1 MSDQDAPA
9 RPEARTA
16 IGHSFCELEQ
26 IHIPGAIQPNGAV
39 VAALA
44 DGLVVTHAS
53 ANLAAFVGQQAEAV
67 LGKPLA
73 QVIGSAACCALRASG
88 SIDWTVPGALPVI
101 AAPDGSDVTL
111 HAYRS
116 GQHICVDIEPRAAG
130 LPPASPAT
138 LVRSVLETFRRAGDR
153 QELCDLAVRGLKALI
168 GYDRVIAYRFHADGH
183 GEVIAEA
190 REDHLDPFLGLHY
203 PAGDIPPQARAL
215 YLRQRV
221 GAIASSSYVPVP
233 LLVDPGLDDG
243 TKLDLTHSALR
254 SISPMHLEYMRNMN
268 TAASLTIAL
277 PHGPDL
283 WGMLVCH
290 HTTPR
295 IAGPEQRAI
304 AEMIGQVTS
313 LLLSSLGDAEYA
325 SQRLVRNITLKH
337 LTQKIAASLALPHA
351 IAAAA
356 PELLALVDATG
367 ALVRI
372 AGSVFSL
379 GITPPREAALQ
390 ALAVLRSAA
399 NGDAVAVDDLGLRHP
414 ELAECTSAGSGAL
427 LLPLGSGSDDAI
439 LWFRPELSRTLTW
452 GGNPNLPAKVE
463 PETGRIS
470 PRESFAAWIAT
481 VDGRSAP
488 WTDADISLAR
498 EVGRAIEAEQVYR
511 IKAELAR
518 LRDYDVLTGLPNR
531 NLLEDW
537 LGQASRDAGGA
548 ARAGDALLFLDLDR
562 FKAVNDTMGHAAG
575 DALLTEA
582 ARRMVASAGPGNRVA
597 RLGGDEFV
605 VFCRAADRT
614 ETTLLAERM
623 RQAVEAPFEIA
634 GRSCYISISIGV
646 AYSGDVLGLDLVRA
660 ADMAMYVAK
669 QCGGNRAV
677 VFQASLYE
685 GAVRQ
690 FELDRDMRQA
700 LAVGD
705 EFVLVYQPIFAVA
718 PDGRRPDGRRLD
730 GRRLDGRRLA
740 GFEAL
745 LRWRHPRQGW
755 LAPDLFIPLAEKS
768 GLIQPLGDW
777 VLTEACRQGK
787 IFQAA
792 RPDLTLQMAV
802 NVSAAQLARPGF
814 AADVAAVLQL
824 EGFPPQALCLEVTES
839 MLTDVA
845 VACVLVEVRALG
857 VKVAIDDFGTGYSSL
872 SYLLRL
878 PADVVKLDRSFLE
891 MAGGTSRGPD
901 FVGAVV
907 ALAHVAG
914 KVVIVEGIET
924 ASQLE
929 MAIAMGAD
937 MLQGFLLARPLSVQA
952 AEEAFLR
959 PGRPGISE
967 T

>member
-1 MSDQDAPA
+1 MSGDNDSA
-9 RPEARTA
+9 RPEVPPA
-16 IGHSFCELEQ
+16 IDYSICEQEP

-39 VAALA
+39 IAALA
-44 DGLVVTHAS
+44 DSLVVTHAS
-53 ANLAAFVGQQAEAV
+53 ANLAAFLGQPAAA
-67 LGKPLA
+67 LFGKPLA
-73 QVIGSAACCALRASG
+73 QAIGDAACRALQEAASP
-88 SIDWTVPGALPVI
+88 DWTSNGSLPAI
-101 AAPDGSDVTL
+101 ASPDGSDLTL

-116 GQHICVDIEPRAAG
+116 GRFVCIDIEPHFAG

-138 LVRSVLETFRRAGDR
+138 LVRSVLETFRHAGTR
-153 QELCDLAVRGLKALI
+153 HELCDLAVRGLKALV
-168 GYDRVIAYRFHADGH
+168 GYDRVIAYRFHPDGH

-190 REDHLDPFLGLHY
+190 REEHLDPYFGLHY

-221 GAIASSSYVPVP
+221 GAVANSRYVPVP
-233 LLVDPGLDDG
+233 LLADPALGDE
-243 TKLDLTHSALR
+243 TSLDLTRSALR
-254 SISPMHLEYMRNMN
+254 SISPTHLEYMRNMN
-268 TAASLTIAL
+268 TAASLTVAL
-277 PHGPDL
+277 PHGPEL

-295 IAGPEQRAI
+295 TAGPEQRAI

-325 SQRLVRNITLKH
+325 SQRLARTITLKH
-337 LTQKIAASLALPHA
+337 LTQKIAAPGPLPEA
-351 IAAAA
+351 ITAAAA
-356 PELLALVDATG
+356 DMLALVDATG

-372 AGSVFSL
+372 GGSTFPL
-379 GITPPREAALQ
+379 GVTPPPGAAEQ
-390 ALAVLRSAA
+390 ALAVLRTAA
-399 NGDAVAVDDLGLRHP
+399 RGDDVAVDDLGLRHP
-414 ELAECTSAGSGAL
+414 ELEACIAAGSGAL

-439 LWFRPELSRTLTW
+439 LWFRAEMSQTLAW
-452 GGNPNLPAKVE
+452 GGNPNLPPRVE
-463 PETGRIS
+463 PGTGRIS
-470 PRESFAAWIAT
+470 PRTSFAAWIAT
-481 VDGRSAP
+481 VNGRSAP
-488 WTDADISLAR
+488 WSEADISLAR
-498 EVGRAIEAEQVYR
+498 EARRAIEAEQVYR

-531 NLLEDW
+531 NLLDDW
-537 LGQASRDAGGA
+537 LVQASRE
-548 ARAGDALLFLDLDR
+548 ARSAERVDDALLFLDLDR
-562 FKAVNDTMGHAAG
+562 FKVVNDSIGHAAG
-575 DALLTEA
+575 DALLVEA
-582 ARRMVASAGPGNRVA
+582 ARRLKAAAEPSNQVA

-605 VFCRAADRT
+605 VFCRAADRSAT
-614 ETTLLAERM
+614 SQLAERI
-623 RQAVEAPFEIA
+623 REAVEAPFVID

-646 AYSGDVLGLDLVRA
+646 AYSSDVAGLDLVRA

-677 VFQASLYE
+677 VFEASLYE
-685 GAVRQ
+685 RAVRQ

-700 LAVGD
+700 LTVGD
-705 EFVLVYQPIFAVA
+705 EFVLVYQPIFAAA
-718 PDGRRPDGRRLD
+718 P
-730 GRRLDGRRLA
+730 DGRRLA

-792 RPDLTLQMAV
+792 RPDLPLQMAV

-814 AADVAAVLQL
+814 AADVAAVLQVQ
-824 EGFPPQALCLEVTES
+824 EFPAEALCLEVTES

-845 VACVLVEVRALG
+845 MSSVLVEVRALG
-857 VKVAIDDFGTGYSSL
+857 VKVAIDDFGIGYSSL

-891 MAGGTSRGPD
+891 MAGGSTRGPD

-914 KVVIVEGIET
+914 KIVIVEGIET
-924 ASQLE
+924 ASQLD
-929 MAIAMGAD
+929 MAIGMGAD

-959 PGRPGISE
+959 PARVASPGE
-967 T
+967 

>member
-1 MSDQDAPA
+1 MSGCDAPA
-9 RPEARTA
+9 RPEPQAA
-16 IGHSFCELEQ
+16 LDYSSCEQEP
-26 IHIPGAIQPNGAV
+26 IHVPGAIQPNGAV
-39 VAALA
+39 IAALA
-44 DGLVVTHAS
+44 DSLLVTHAS
-53 ANLAAFVGQQAEAV
+53 ANLAAFLGRQAEAV

-73 QVIGSAACCALRASG
+73 QAIGDAACHALQASG
-88 SIDWTVPGALPVI
+88 ALDWTAPGALPVV
-101 AAPDGSDVTL
+101 AAPDGTDLTF

-116 GQHICVDIEPRAAG
+116 GRHICIDIEPHGDA
-130 LPPASPAT
+130 LPAASPAT
-138 LVRSVLETFRRAGDR
+138 LVRSVLETFRHAGTR
-153 QELCDLAVRGLKALI
+153 QELCDLAVRGLKALV
-168 GYDRVIAYRFHADGH
+168 GYDRVIAYRFHSDGH

-190 REDHLDPFLGLHY
+190 REDRLEPYLGLHY
-203 PAGDIPPQARAL
+203 PASDIPPQARAL

-221 GAIASSSYVPVP
+221 GAVASSSYVPVP
-233 LLVDPGLDDG
+233 LLADAGLDDG

-254 SISPMHLEYMRNMN
+254 SISPVHLEYMRNMN

-277 PHGPDL
+277 PHGPEL

-295 IAGPEQRAI
+295 TAGPEQRAI
-304 AEMIGQVTS
+304 AEMIGQITS

-325 SQRLVRNITLKH
+325 SQRLARTITLKH
-337 LTQKIAASLALPHA
+337 LTQKIAAPMPLPQA
-351 IAAAA
+351 MEAAA
-356 PELLALVDATG
+356 PDLLALVDATG

-372 AGSVFSL
+372 GGSVLAL
-379 GITPPREAALQ
+379 GVTPPLEAADQ

-399 NGDAVAVDDLGLRHP
+399 NGEDVAIDDLGLRHP
-414 ELAECTSAGSGAL
+414 ELAACAAAGSGAL
-427 LLPLGSGSDDAI
+427 LLPLGPGSDDAI
-439 LWFRPELSRTLTW
+439 LWFRPELSQTLAW
-452 GGNPNLPAKVE
+452 GGNPNFPARVE

-470 PRESFAAWIAT
+470 PRTSFATWISTAN
-481 VDGRSAP
+481 GRSAP
-488 WTDADISLAR
+488 WTEADISLAR
-498 EVGRAIEAEQVYR
+498 EAGRAIEAELVYR

-537 LGQASRDAGGA
+537 LLQASREAHGVARGEARREARGA
-548 ARAGDALLFLDLDR
+548 ARSDDALLFLDLDR
-562 FKAVNDTMGHAAG
+562 FKVVNDTMGHAAG
-575 DALLTEA
+575 DALLVEA
-582 ARRMVASAGPGNRVA
+582 ARRMVAAAEPDNRVA

-605 VFCRAADRT
+605 VFCRAADPAATSR
-614 ETTLLAERM
+614 LAERI
-623 RQAVEAPFEIA
+623 RTAVEAPFEIG
-634 GRSCYISISIGV
+634 GRSCYVSISIGI
-646 AYSGDVLGLDLVRA
+646 AYSGDVAGLDLVRA

-677 VFQASLYE
+677 VFEASLYE
-685 GAVRQ
+685 RAVRQ

-700 LAVGD
+700 LSVGD
-705 EFVLVYQPIFAVA
+705 EFVLVYQPVFSVS
-718 PDGRRPDGRRLD
+718 PG
-730 GRRLDGRRLA
+730 GRRLA

-777 VLTEACRQGK
+777 VLTEACRQGR

-802 NVSAAQLARPGF
+802 NVSASQLARPGF
-814 AADVAAVLQL
+814 AADVAGVLQA
-824 EGFPPQALCLEVTES
+824 ETFPPEALCLEVTES
-839 MLTDVA
+839 MVTDVA
-845 VACVLVEVRALG
+845 VSCVLVELRALG
-857 VKVAIDDFGTGYSSL
+857 VKVAIDDFGVGYSSL

-891 MAGGTSRGPD
+891 MAGGSTRGPD

-914 KVVIVEGIET
+914 KVVLVEGIEN

-959 PGRPGISE
+959 RRD
-967 T
+967 

>member
-1 MSDQDAPA
+1 MNDGDASA
-9 RPEARTA
+9 RPEPHTA
-16 IGHSFCELEQ
+16 IDYSFCEQEP

-39 VAALA
+39 IAALA
-44 DGLVVTHAS
+44 DSLLVTHAS
-53 ANLAAFVGQQAEAV
+53 ANLAAFVGQQAGAV

-73 QVIGSAACCALRASG
+73 RAIGDTACRALQDPGLHDLTA
-88 SIDWTVPGALPVI
+88 PGALPVI
-101 AAPDGSDVTL
+101 AGLDGGNLTL

-116 GQHICVDIEPRAAG
+116 GRHICIDIEPDGDA
-130 LPPASPAT
+130 LPAASPAT
-138 LVRSVLETFRRAGDR
+138 LVRSVLETFRHAGSR
-153 QELCDLAVRGLKALI
+153 QELCGLAVRGLKALV

-190 REDHLDPFLGLHY
+190 CEEHLDPYLGLHY
-203 PAGDIPPQARAL
+203 PATDIPPQARTL

-221 GAIASSSYVPVP
+221 GAIANSTYVPVP
-233 LLVDPGLDDG
+233 LLADPGLDDG
-243 TKLDLTHSALR
+243 TPLDLTHSALR
-254 SISPMHLEYMRNMN
+254 SISPTHLEYMRNMN

-277 PHGPDL
+277 PHGPEL

-325 SQRLVRNITLKH
+325 SQRLARTITLKH
-337 LTQKIAASLALPHA
+337 LTQKIAAPMPLPRALET
-351 IAAAA
+351 AA
-356 PELLALVDATG
+356 PEFLALVDSTG
-367 ALVRI
+367 ALVCLG
-372 AGSVFSL
+372 GSLFTL
-379 GITPPREAALQ
+379 GVTPPPEAARQ
-390 ALAVLRSAA
+390 ALAVLRSIA
-399 NGDAVAVDDLGLRHP
+399 NGEDVAIDDLGLRHP
-414 ELAECTSAGSGAL
+414 ELAACTAAASGAL
-427 LLPLGSGSDDAI
+427 LLPLRSGSDDAV
-439 LWFRPELSRTLTW
+439 LWFRPELSQTLAW
-452 GGNPNLPAKVE
+452 GGNPNFPARVE

-470 PRESFAAWIAT
+470 PRTSFAAWIAT
-481 VDGRSAP
+481 VNGRSAP
-488 WTDADISLAR
+488 WTEADISLAR
-498 EVGRAIEAEQVYR
+498 EAGRAIEAEQVYR

-537 LGQASRDAGGA
+537 LVQASREARGA
-548 ARAGDALLFLDLDR
+548 ARTDDALLFLDLDR
-562 FKAVNDTMGHAAG
+562 FKVVNDTMGHTAG
-575 DALLTEA
+575 DALLVEA
-582 ARRMVASAGPGNRVA
+582 ARRMQAAAGPANQVA

-605 VFCRAADRT
+605 VFCRAADRQAT
-614 ETTLLAERM
+614 GLLAERI
-623 RQAVEAPFEIA
+623 RGALEAPFDIA
-634 GRSCYISISIGV
+634 GRPCFVSISIGIAYASDV
-646 AYSGDVLGLDLVRA
+646 AGLDLVRA

-677 VFQASLYE
+677 VFEASLYE
-685 GAVRQ
+685 RAVRQ

-700 LAVGD
+700 LSVGD
-705 EFVLVYQPIFAVA
+705 EFVLVYQPIFDAS
-718 PDGRRPDGRRLD
+718 PGQ
-730 GRRLDGRRLA
+730 RRLA

-745 LRWRHPRQGW
+745 VRWRHPRQGW
-755 LAPDLFIPLAEKS
+755 LGPELFIPLAEKS

-777 VLTEACRQGK
+777 VLTQACRQGK

-792 RPDLTLQMAV
+792 RPDLTLQIAV

-814 AADVAAVLQL
+814 AADVAAVLKA
-824 EGFPPQALCLEVTES
+824 EGFTPEALCLEVTES
-839 MLTDVA
+839 MVTDVA
-845 VACVLVEVRALG
+845 VSCVLMEVRALG

-891 MAGGTSRGPD
+891 MAGGSSRGPD

-929 MAIAMGAD
+929 MAVAMGAD
-937 MLQGFLLARPLSVQA
+937 LLQGFLLARPLSVQA

-959 PGRPGISE
+959 PGR
-967 T
+967 

>member
-1 MSDQDAPA
+1 MSGDNDSAQ
-9 RPEARTA
+9 PEALPV
-16 IGHSFCELEQ
+16 IDHSFCEQEP

-39 VAALA
+39 IAALA
-44 DGLVVTHAS
+44 SSMLVTHAS
-53 ANLAAFVGQQAEAV
+53 ANLEAFLGRRPDAV

-73 QVIGSAACCALRASG
+73 QAIGEAASRALRQPG
-88 SIDWTVPGALPVI
+88 SLDWAAPGALPVI
-101 AAPDGSDVTL
+101 AAPDGSDLTL
-111 HAYRS
+111 HACRS
-116 GQHICVDIEPRAAG
+116 GRFICVDIEPHGTA
-130 LPPASPAT
+130 LPPASAAT
-138 LVRSVLETFRRAGDR
+138 LMRSVLETFRHAGTR
-153 QELCDLAVRGLKALI
+153 RELCDLAVRGLKALV

-190 REDHLDPFLGLHY
+190 REEHLDPYLGLHY
-203 PAGDIPPQARAL
+203 PAGDIPSQARAL

-221 GAIASSSYVPVP
+221 GAIANSTYVPVP
-233 LLVDPGLDDG
+233 LLADPDLDDG
-243 TKLDLTHSALR
+243 TALDLTHSALR
-254 SISPMHLEYMRNMN
+254 SISPTHLEYMRNMN
-268 TAASLTIAL
+268 TAASLTVAL
-277 PHGPDL
+277 PHGPEL

-325 SQRLVRNITLKH
+325 SQRLARNLTLKH
-337 LTQKIAASLALPHA
+337 LTQKIAAPLPLPQA
-351 IAAAA
+351 IAEAA

-372 AGSVFSL
+372 GGRSFPLGS
-379 GITPPREAALQ
+379 TPPLEAAEL

-399 NGDAVAVDDLGLRHP
+399 NGDDVAIDDLGLRHP
-414 ELAECTSAGSGAL
+414 ELAACAAAGSGAL
-427 LLPLGSGSDDAI
+427 LLPLRSGSEDAI
-439 LWFRPELSRTLTW
+439 LWFRPELSQTLSW
-452 GGNPNLPAKVE
+452 GGNPDLPLKVE
-463 PETGRIS
+463 AETGRIS
-470 PRESFAAWIAT
+470 PRTSFVAWIAT
-481 VDGRSAP
+481 VNGRSAP
-488 WTDADISLAR
+488 WTEADISLAR
-498 EVGRAIEAEQVYR
+498 EAGRAIEAEQVYR

-531 NLLEDW
+531 NLLDDW
-537 LGQASRDAGGA
+537 LLQASRESGGSAGA
-548 ARAGDALLFLDLDR
+548 DDALLFLDLDR
-562 FKAVNDTMGHAAG
+562 FKAVNDSVGHAAG
-575 DALLTEA
+575 DALLVEA
-582 ARRMVASAGPGNRVA
+582 ARRMVAAAGPGNRVA

-605 VFCRAADRT
+605 VFCRLADRT
-614 ETTLLAERM
+614 ETSLLAERI
-623 RQAVEAPFEIA
+623 REAIQAPFEIDA
-634 GRSCYISISIGV
+634 RSCYVSISIGI
-646 AYSGDVLGLDLVRA
+646 AYSCDVAGLDLIRA

-669 QCGGNRAV
+669 QCGGNRTV
-677 VFQASLYE
+677 VFEASLYE
-685 GAVRQ
+685 RAVRQ

-700 LAVGD
+700 LSVGD
-705 EFVLVYQPIFAVA
+705 EFVLVYQPIFAVG
-718 PDGRRPDGRRLD
+718 P
-730 GRRLDGRRLA
+730 DGRRLA

-777 VLTEACRQGK
+777 VLTEACRQAK
-787 IFQAA
+787 LFQAA

-802 NVSAAQLARPGF
+802 NVSAAQLARADF
-814 AADVAAVLQL
+814 AADVAAVLRA
-824 EGFPPQALCLEVTES
+824 EAFPPEALCLEVTES

-857 VKVAIDDFGTGYSSL
+857 VKVAIDDFGIGYSSL

-891 MAGGTSRGPD
+891 MAGGSARGPD

-914 KVVIVEGIET
+914 KIVIVEGIET
-924 ASQLE
+924 AAQLD
-929 MAIAMGAD
+929 MATAMGAD

-952 AEEAFLR
+952 VEEAFLR
-959 PGRPGISE
+959 PASAAE
-967 T
+967 

>member
-1 MSDQDAPA
+1 MTEIDYS
-9 RPEARTA
+9 
-16 IGHSFCELEQ
+16 ICEQEP
-26 IHIPGAIQPNGAV
+26 IHVPGAIQPNGAV
-39 VAALA
+39 IAAWA
-44 DGLVVTHAS
+44 DSLLVTHAS
-53 ANLAAFVGQQAEAV
+53 ANLDAFLGQPAEAV
-67 LGKPLA
+67 FGKPLA
-73 QVIGSAACCALRASG
+73 QAIGEAACRALRESG
-88 SIDWTVPGALPVI
+88 SLDWAAPGALPVI
-101 AAPDGSDVTL
+101 AAPDGSDLTL

-116 GQHICVDIEPRAAG
+116 GPHVCVDIEPHGAG
-130 LPPASPAT
+130 PPTVSPAT
-138 LVRSVLETFRRAGDR
+138 LVRSVLETFRHAGTR
-153 QELCDLAVRGLKALI
+153 QELCDLAVRGLKALT
-168 GYDRVIAYRFHADGH
+168 GYDRVIAYLFHADGH

-190 REDHLDPFLGLHY
+190 REEHLDPYLGLHY

-221 GAIASSSYVPVP
+221 GAIANSSYAPVP
-233 LLVDPGLDDG
+233 LLADPRLDDG
-243 TKLDLTHSALR
+243 TALDLTHSALR
-254 SISPMHLEYMRNMN
+254 SISPTHLEYMRNMN
-268 TAASLTIAL
+268 TAASLTVAL
-277 PHGPDL
+277 PHGPEL

-313 LLLSSLGDAEYA
+313 LLLASLGDAEFA
-325 SQRLVRNITLKH
+325 SQRLARSITLKN
-337 LTQKIAASLALPHA
+337 LTQKISAPMPLPQA

-367 ALVRI
+367 AILRVG
-372 AGSVFSL
+372 GSVFPL
-379 GITPPREAALQ
+379 GVTPPLEAAGQ
-390 ALAVLRSAA
+390 ALAVLRSEADGHDIA
-399 NGDAVAVDDLGLRHP
+399 IDDLGQRHP
-414 ELAECTSAGSGAL
+414 ELAACTAAGTGAL

-439 LWFRPELSRTLTW
+439 LWFRPELSQTVAW
-452 GGNPNLPAKVE
+452 GGDPNQPATME
-463 PETGRIS
+463 PETGRIC
-470 PRESFAAWIAT
+470 PRTSFAAWIAT
-481 VDGRSAP
+481 VNGRSSP
-488 WTDADISLAR
+488 WTEADISLAR
-498 EVGRAIEAEQVYR
+498 EAGRAIEAEQVYR

-531 NLLEDW
+531 NLLDDW
-537 LGQASRDAGGA
+537 LIQA
-548 ARAGDALLFLDLDR
+548 AREARSAAGAGDALLFLDLDR
-562 FKAVNDTMGHAAG
+562 FKVVNDTMGHAAG
-575 DALLTEA
+575 DALLVEA
-582 ARRMVASAGPGNRVA
+582 ARRMSAAAEPGNRVA

-605 VFCRAADRT
+605 VFCRFADRT
-614 ETTLLAERM
+614 ATSLLAEQIR
-623 RQAVEAPFEIA
+623 AAIEAPFDIA
-634 GRSCYISISIGV
+634 GRSCYVSISIGI
-646 AYSGDVLGLDLVRA
+646 AYSGDVAGLDLVRA

-677 VFQASLYE
+677 VFEASLYE
-685 GAVRQ
+685 RAVRQ

-700 LAVGD
+700 LSVGD
-705 EFVLVYQPIFAVA
+705 EFVLVYQPVFAA
-718 PDGRRPDGRRLD
+718 DP
-730 GRRLDGRRLA
+730 DGRRLA

-787 IFQAA
+787 IFQTA
-792 RPDLTLQMAV
+792 RPDLTLQIAV

-814 AADVAAVLQL
+814 AADVAAVLL
-824 EGFPPQALCLEVTES
+824 KEGFPPEALCLEVTES

-845 VACVLVEVRALG
+845 VSSVLVEVRALG
-857 VKVAIDDFGTGYSSL
+857 VKVAIDDFGIGYSSL

-891 MAGGTSRGPD
+891 MAGGSTRGPD

-959 PGRPGISE
+959 PRDPGITGS
-967 T
+967 